1 MNLVLEKLSKIEEK
15 LSQPNWTEQ
24 QIRTATTI
32 DDYCSSDLVYSK
44 TLTDLNDGYDPLS

>member
-15 LSQPNWTEQ
+15 LNQPNWTEQ

-32 DDYCSSDLVYSK
+32 DNHCSSDRIYSK